1 MAADSGLGHNGEMA
15 QSSHSTSSFV
25 GHIPQGFVASGFERV
40 AEVFASTLQDQNSG
54 AALAIRVDGHIVV
67 DLWGG
72 IADER
77 DGRVWE
83 ASTPS
88 TIFSCTK
95 GLVSILAAHLVSEGL
110 LDYDAQVKTYWPEFG
125 VAGKE
130 NTLIRH
136 LLSHRA
142 GLSAPRRD
150 LTFEDV
156 INWETMVQ
164 VLQEQEPIWTP
175 GAGWGYHALTHG
187 WLNGEVIRQITGVT
201 VGDYF
206 QEVLAKPLGVEAWI
220 GLPANRIGTPA
231 HLQVVNPESEP
242 TFIPSRTVGGPVSD
256 QFTDQEW
263 MERAMTLGGALA
275 GLVSSDKP
283 DFNDSRIQMA
293 QIPGGGGI
301 ATARALASMW
311 SSTVVKTDGLR
322 LLNDDVISLATE
334 VQSEGP
340 AVFSSEIPPHPRW
353 GVGFMLNSH
362 RRSFLTPSSFGH
374 DGAGGQVGFA
384 DPVNRVG
391 FGYITNRMELTDDHR
406 APKLIDALKKVI
418 G

>member
-1 MAADSGLGHNGEMA
+1 MNT
-15 QSSHSTSSFV
+15 TSSFA
-25 GHIPQGFVASGFERV
+25 GHTPQGYVAPGFERV
-40 AEVFASTLQDQNSG
+40 ADVFGSTLHDQYSG
-54 AALAIRVDGHIVV
+54 AALAVRVDGHIVI

-72 IADER
+72 VADKR

-95 GLVSILAAHLVSEGL
+95 GLVSILAAHLVSEGR
-110 LDYDAQVKTYWPEFG
+110 LDYDAQVTTYWPEFG

-130 NTLIRH
+130 HTLIRH

-156 INWETMVQ
+156 INWETMVR

-187 WLNGEVIRQITGVT
+187 WLNGEVIRRITGVN

-206 QEVLAKPLGVEAWI
+206 QEVLAKPLGAEAWI
-220 GLPANRIGTPA
+220 GLPADHIGTPA
-231 HLQVVNPESEP
+231 HLQVLIPENEP
-242 TFIPSRTVGGPVSD
+242 TVVPSPTVGGPVSD
-256 QFTDQEW
+256 QFTDQQW
-263 MERAMTLGGALA
+263 MDRAMTLGGALS

-283 DFNDSRIQMA
+283 DFNDPRIQMA

-301 ATARALASMW
+301 ATARALASIW
-311 SSTVVKTDGLR
+311 SSTVVETDGLR
-322 LLNDDVISLATE
+322 LLNDDVIAAATT

-353 GVGFMLNSH
+353 GVGFMLNSE
-362 RRSFLTPSSFGH
+362 RRTFLTPKSFGH

-384 DPVNRVG
+384 DPINRVG